1 MFKKKEAVGFVLNPF
16 SGTGSKKSVPAEIN
30 SHLNTNRYK
39 AVIEYSSSPGNATDI
54 TKNFLDKGIS
64 KVIAVGGDGTVN
76 EVAKALIDTN
86 TTLGII
92 PLGSGNG
99 LARHLKIPLN
109 IKGAVHLINHGRIFM
124 MDHGVINN
132 TPFFCTA
139 GVGFDAYIGHEF
151 SKMNGRGFLNYIR
164 TTIKGYKNY
173 KPQHYSLGL
182 NGNTIQRE
190 AFLIALA
197 NASQYGNNAY
207 IAPGADI
214 ADGLLDV
221 TILSPFPKFLAPS
234 MGIKLFN
241 RKIDK
246 SNYVETFRVKELN
259 IIRETEGAVHYDGEP
274 TIMGNCLNVS
284 IKHLGIHVFVP

>member
-1 MFKKKEAVGFVLNPF
+1 MFKKKEVVGFILNPK
-16 SGTGSKKSVPAEIN
+16 SGTGSKKSIPTEI
-30 SHLNTNRYK
+30 SKHLNTDRYK
-39 AVIEYSSSPGNATDI
+39 AAIEYSSFPGNATEI
-54 TKNFLDKGIS
+54 AKAFLAKGIT

-86 TTLGII
+86 ATLGII
-92 PLGSGNG
+92 PIGSGNG

-109 IKGAVHLINHGRIFM
+109 IQGALYLINHGRIFM
-124 MDHGVINN
+124 MDHGIINN

-139 GVGFDAYIGHEF
+139 GVGFDAHIGYEF
-151 SKMNGRGFLNYIR
+151 SKMKGRGFTNYAR
-164 TTIKGYKNY
+164 TTIREYFDY
-173 KPQHYSLGL
+173 KPQHYTLGL

-190 AFLIALA
+190 AFLITFA

-207 IAPGADI
+207 IAPGADV

-221 TILSPFPKFLAPS
+221 TIISPFPTFLAPS

-246 SNYVETFRVKELN
+246 SKYVETFRVKELN
-259 IIRETEGAVHYDGEP
+259 VEREGEGAVHYDGEP
-274 TIMGNCLNVS
+274 AIMGSCLNVS
-284 IKHLGIHVFVP
+284 IKHLGINVFVP

>member
-1 MFKKKEAVGFVLNPF
+1 MFKKKEAVGFILNPI
-16 SGTGSKKSVPAEIN
+16 SGTGSKKSIPAEIN
-30 SHLNTNRYK
+30 SHLNTDRYK
-39 AVIEYSSSPGNATDI
+39 AVIEQSSCPANATDI
-54 TKNFLDKGIS
+54 AKTFIARGIT

-86 TTLGII
+86 ATLGII
-92 PLGSGNG
+92 PIGSGNG

-109 IKGAVHLINHGRIFM
+109 IKESVHLINHGRIFM
-124 MDHGVINN
+124 MDHGIINN

-139 GVGFDAYIGHEF
+139 GVGFDAYIGYEF
-151 SKMNGRGFLNYIR
+151 SKMNGRGFSNYIR
-164 TTIKGYKNY
+164 TTIRGYYNY

-182 NGNTIQRE
+182 NGNNIQRE
-190 AFLIALA
+190 AFLITFA

-221 TILSPFPKFLAPS
+221 TIISPFPKFLAPS

-246 SNYVETFRVKELN
+246 SKYVETFRVKELN
-259 IIRETEGAVHYDGEP
+259 INRESEGAVHYDGEP
-274 TIMGNCLNVS
+274 AIMGSCLNVS